1 MGRKSSIKTLPPKV
15 QAAVV
20 QALEAHAT
28 IDEIVAKLD
37 ELGHS
42 RSRSAV
48 GRYAKDYAEMAKHQR
63 DIRVVAEA
71 FASEFGSADNAEGKF
86 MVQMLTSIGARMILP
101 MATDQDQEFSSLDF
115 QRLAKATKDLL
126 SSAKLDAERDAK
138 IREEAAKEA
147 RERAAEVV
155 ERVAR
160 TGERGFSRDTVDAI
174 KREIL
179 RVG

>member
-1 MGRKSSIKTLPPKV
+1 MGRKSSIKTLPPQV

-20 QALEAHAT
+20 QALENSAT
-28 IDEIVAKLD
+28 IDDIVAKLA
-37 ELGHS
+37 ELGHT

-48 GRYAKDYAEMAKHQR
+48 GRYAKDYAEVAKHQR

-101 MATDQDQEFSSLDF
+101 MATGDGEELDSLDF

-126 SSAKLDAERDAK
+126 SSAKLDAERDARLRDEAK
-138 IREEAAKEA
+138 REAQEEMRRKLDTAGKEGRIDPGALQEA
-147 RERAAEVV
+147 RRYL
-155 ERVAR
+155 
-160 TGERGFSRDTVDAI
+160 GFGD
-174 KREIL
+174 
-179 RVG
+179 